1 MATRIKQTMNMVDEW
16 PEGKEWKFE
25 SKVKKLK
32 PKESSKFVWLGLGL
46 PTICLRTCVTIPTTK
61 I

>member
-1 MATRIKQTMNMVDEW
+1 MATRTKQTINMVEEW

-46 PTICLRTCVTIPTTK
+46 PIICFSTCVTIPTIK